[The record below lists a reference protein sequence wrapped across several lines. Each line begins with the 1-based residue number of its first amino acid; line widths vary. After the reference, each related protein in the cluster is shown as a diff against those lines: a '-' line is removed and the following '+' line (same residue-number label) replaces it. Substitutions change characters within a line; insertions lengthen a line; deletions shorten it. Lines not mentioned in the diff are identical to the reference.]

1 MDSIRRVG
9 WIDGITKPRASYS
22 NFTKAGDF
30 VFIAGQVGIDPDTGE
45 IPIEFSKQIKII
57 FENIRKILESEGG
70 SFGNIVK
77 TTAFL
82 SDSSYHE
89 EYDMIYRSYFQHG
102 FPSRSTVQ
110 SGLMHPKFKIEIE
123 AIAYIP

>member
-1 MDSIRRVG
+1 MDSIKKIG
-9 WIDGITKPRASYS
+9 WINGITKPRASYS

-30 VFIAGQVGIDPDTGE
+30 VFIAGQVGIDPDTGD
-45 IPIEFSKQIKII
+45 IPIEFSKQMRII

-70 SFGNIVK
+70 SLSNIVK

-89 EYDMIYRSYFQHG
+89 EYDMIYRSYFQNG

>member
-1 MDSIRRVG
+1 MDSIKRVN

-22 NFTKAGDF
+22 NFTKAGNF
-30 VFIAGQVGIDPDTGE
+30 IFIAGQVGIDPDTGE
-45 IPIEFSKQIKII
+45 IPIEFSKQMRII

-89 EYDMIYRSYFQHG
+89 EYDVIYGSYFQQG
-102 FPSRSTVQ
+102 FPSRSTIQ

>member
-1 MDSIRRVG
+1 MDSIKRVS

-30 VFIAGQVGIDPDTGE
+30 IFIAGQVGIDPDTGE
-45 IPIEFSKQIKII
+45 IPIEFSKQMRII

-70 SFGNIVK
+70 SFSNIVK

-82 SDSSYHE
+82 LDASYHE
-89 EYDMIYRSYFQHG
+89 EYDLIYRSYFQQG

>member
-1 MDSIRRVG
+1 MDSIKRVS

-22 NFTKAGDF
+22 NFTKAGNF
-30 VFIAGQVGIDPDTGE
+30 IFIAGQVGIDPDTGE
-45 IPIEFSKQIKII
+45 IPIEFSKQMRII
-57 FENIRKILESEGG
+57 FENIGKILESEGG

-89 EYDMIYRSYFQHG
+89 EYDVIYRSYFQQG
-102 FPSRSTVQ
+102 FPSRSTIQ

-123 AIAYIP
+123 AVAYIP

>member
-1 MDSIRRVG
+1 MDSIKRVS

-45 IPIEFSKQIKII
+45 IPIEFSKQMRII

-70 SFGNIVK
+70 SFSNIVK
-77 TTAFL
+77 TTIF
-82 SDSSYHE
+82 
-89 EYDMIYRSYFQHG
+89 
-102 FPSRSTVQ
+102 STWF
-110 SGLMHPKFKIEIE
+110 SIKIHCPIR
-123 AIAYIP
+123 AYASKIQNRN

>member
-1 MDSIRRVG
+1 MDSIKKVS

-45 IPIEFSKQIKII
+45 IPLDFSKQMRII

-70 SFGNIVK
+70 SFSNIVK
-77 TTAFL
+77 TTSFL

-89 EYDMIYRSYFQHG
+89 EYDVIYRSYFKQG